1 MPDLLDTR
9 NAFVDHAGVPS
20 RLVFTMG
27 LPAAVKT
34 HATIA
39 IPTYRRPRVLAE
51 AIRSAFDQTWSGPVE
66 IVVVDNEADED
77 VIEDLR
83 QTLNPPENVRL
94 SYYANAGNLGMFG
107 NWNRSIELSS
117 SEWITILNDDDL
129 LAPRFLQRMDDA
141 FDLATASAGLLCQ
154 KTAFDVRIGQTP
166 AVAARKRWLR
176 DALLDLMRFRGA
188 DRRTLEAKTFF
199 WDCVT
204 GNGLG
209 FLFRRTKA
217 IELGGY
223 QPEDYPSADYFFF
236 ARYAARFGLVQVAS
250 RLAFV
255 RIEDN
260 ATLRT
265 ETLEAT
271 IRQNHKLRGLL
282 LNGWA
287 PQSWSRWSSWIV
299 AWQFRTMDR
308 VASAPLDRQRIA
320 SGLDLEPARGPSAM
334 VLLVRLAHSGL

>member
-9 NAFVDHAGVPS
+9 NAFADHAGTPS
-20 RLVFTMG
+20 RLVFTVG

-39 IPTYRRPRVLAE
+39 IPTYRRPRLLGE
-51 AIRSAFDQTWSGPVE
+51 AIRSAFDQTWSGAVE
-66 IVVVDNEADED
+66 IVIVDNEADEG

-83 QTLNPPENVRL
+83 QTLNPPENFRL
-94 SYYANAGNLGMFG
+94 SYYANARNIGMFG
-107 NWNRSIELSS
+107 NWNRAIELSS

-129 LAPRFLQRMDDA
+129 LAPQFLQRMDDT

-166 AVAARKRWLR
+166 AVAARKRWLA
-176 DALLDLMRFRGA
+176 DALFDWIRFRGVA
-188 DRRTLEAKTFF
+188 RRTLEARTFF

-209 FLFRRTKA
+209 FLFRRSRA

-260 ATLRT
+260 ATLKS

-271 IRQNHKLRGLL
+271 VRQNHRLRGLL
-282 LNGWA
+282 LQGWA
-287 PQSWSRWSSWIV
+287 PPNWARWSSWIL
-299 AWQFRTMDR
+299 AWQFSIMDR
-308 VASAPLDRQRIA
+308 VASVPLDRQKIA
-320 SGLDLEPARGPSAM
+320 ADLHLEPARGPAAL
-334 VLLVRLAHSGL
+334 VLLVRLAHGGL